1 MTGNGGNVGRAL
13 GWCGRVFAFGSAAY
27 YVGYFAV
34 WRWEVNRGYFD
45 APESLVIP
53 AFFLALAFIAACLTI
68 RRHFAVLWISQPAGP
83 RRLAAGLLGTAGL
96 GMVDGIAAVSECEC
110 SFPVGADPSSLKHH
124 DECVVTSWQAYS
136 FAARLYSERTPR
148 PS

>member
-68 RRHFAVLWISQPAGP
+68 RRHFAVLWISNLPV
-83 RRLAAGLLGTAGL
+83 L
-96 GMVDGIAAVSECEC
+96 AVSLLAFWALRDWAWWMGLPL
-110 SFPVGADPSSLKHH
+110 SVSASVLSLW
-124 DECVVTSWQAYS
+124 VPIRRA
-136 FAARLYSERTPR
+136 
-148 PS
+148 